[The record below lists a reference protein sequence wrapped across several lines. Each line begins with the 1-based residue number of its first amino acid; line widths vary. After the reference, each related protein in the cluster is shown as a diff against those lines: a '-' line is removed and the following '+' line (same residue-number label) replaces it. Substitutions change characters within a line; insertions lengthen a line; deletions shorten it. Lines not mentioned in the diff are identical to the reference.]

1 MEDRLSRLGD
11 RSRYLA
17 RTKPTH
23 HFRKNAPLSYVVIL
37 LYLAFG
43 VVAVRWCIR
52 YSRKCG
58 VDSTFLGPG
67 LSAIAKDMNF
77 SPFVIIVVIPFA
89 IAFWPL
95 LCLMDLSEIPKKQ
108 RLKQKKLD
116 AANATAKD
124 RDLALQNQTQYQ
136 SLVGETCETT
146 GVLSPMGQVR
156 IEGRDLN
163 AISTNGYIPAGRQVV
178 VTGVRGQTLE
188 VANVTGRT

>member
-1 MEDRLSRLGD
+1 MPYFVS
-11 RSRYLA
+11 
-17 RTKPTH
+17 
-23 HFRKNAPLSYVVIL
+23 L
-37 LYLAFG
+37 LYLASG
-43 VVAVRWCIR
+43 VVTVRWCIR

-67 LSAIAKDMNF
+67 LFAIAKDMIT
-77 SPFVIIVVIPFA
+77 SPFAIIVVIPFA

-108 RLKQKKLD
+108 RLKQKHLD
-116 AANATAKD
+116 AANARGND
-124 RDLALQNQTQYQ
+124 RDLASQNQMQYQ
-136 SLVGETCETT
+136 SLVGETCETI

-178 VTGVRGQTLE
+178 VTGVRGEALE
-188 VANVTGRT
+188 VANVTVRT